1 MRLYAY
7 LIFDGQCADAFRFYA
22 QSLGGHLEMSTFGD
36 APMAPSVLAEV
47 HARIMHARLTIGDQ
61 VLMGSDTMPEHP
73 YDGVKGFS
81 VSIGVDDPTEADRLF
96 AALAAGGTVTMPI
109 GETFFAARFG
119 MLVDRFGVPWMVNCD
134 QAS

>member
-1 MRLYAY
+1 
-7 LIFDGQCADAFRFYA
+7 
-22 QSLGGHLEMSTFGD
+22 
-36 APMAPSVLAEV
+36 
-47 HARIMHARLTIGDQ
+47 

-73 YDGVKGFS
+73 YDGLKGFS
-81 VSIGVDDPTEADRLF
+81 VSIGADDPAEADRLF

-134 QAS
+134 RTAA